1 MSKVYYTTQN
11 YTVQS
16 TGLINKFSRDVVS
29 RDSGLMKVRAGR
41 DAWDLKVNCEASL
54 LADSIGVE
62 RGRAVDRRAKR
73 K

>member
-1 MSKVYYTTQN
+1 MSKVYCTTQN

-54 LADSIGVE
+54 IADTINLKPLN
-62 RGRAVDRRAKR
+62 RYGRKAK
-73 K
+73 